1 MTIKYSQLGVQHYLP
16 TKCYGSYTIFAFR
29 NLIKIQLIA
38 YGWDL
43 KGKRVYSV
51 LNRVQNIGHKAQIQ
65 NSKTAISEAAW
76 KAALYQFLTTNFNSS
91 SQWQHLWCPR
101 TPANY
106 RQVQKVSCL
115 NAKQETN
122 HSQNNGGEKSPSG
135 RHHQPKIHQHR
146 AVLPILCSFLHLQ
159 SLQLMNASLDK
170 KLTMFTHWHT
180 TPSKLHM
187 IHYTMIQGKLDARL
201 PP

>member
-1 MTIKYSQLGVQHYLP
+1 MATKHRTKTQKQQFPKQLERQH
-16 TKCYGSYTIFAFR
+16 
-29 NLIKIQLIA
+29 
-38 YGWDL
+38 
-43 KGKRVYSV
+43 
-51 LNRVQNIGHKAQIQ
+51 
-65 NSKTAISEAAW
+65 
-76 KAALYQFLTTNFNSS
+76 YQFLTTNFNSS

-146 AVLPILCSFLHLQ
+146 AVRPILCSFLHLQ

-187 IHYTMIQGKLDARL
+187 IHYTMIQGKVDARL